1 MSAKDRPNITEQVHP
16 GTGDLDRL
24 SSAEI
29 LERILDEDASVADA
43 VRCVYPQLTEAC
55 DLLSAALEAG
65 GRWFNVG
72 AGTSGRIGV
81 LDAAEIPPTFG
92 LDRARV
98 VGVIAGGEPALRHA
112 VEGAEDDPE
121 AAARDLG
128 ALELSDRDVVVCLS
142 ASGRTP
148 YVIGAANFARECG
161 ARSIGVTC
169 APGSE
174 LTDAVDVAIAVLVGP
189 EVIAGSTRM
198 KGGLSQK
205 MILHALSTTVMVRLG
220 RVRGNRMVG
229 LRTANAKLQERAV
242 RIVMDLA
249 KAPRKRAESALADA
263 SGSVDAALTA
273 LGVGRR
279 RRP

>member
-1 MSAKDRPNITEQVHP
+1 MAARDRPNITEQVHP

-24 SSAEI
+24 PSGEI
-29 LERILDEDASVADA
+29 LERILDEDASVAAA
-43 VRCVYPQLTEAC
+43 VRCVHPQLTEAC
-55 DLLSAALEAG
+55 DLLGAALEAG
-65 GRWFNVG
+65 GRWINVG

-92 LDRARV
+92 LDRDRV
-98 VGVIAGGEPALRHA
+98 IGVIAGGETALQRA

-121 AAARDLG
+121 AARRDLD
-128 ALELSDRDVVVCLS
+128 ALDLSDRDVVVCLS
-142 ASGRTP
+142 ASGATP
-148 YVIGAANFARECG
+148 YVIGAASFARERG
-161 ARSIGVTC
+161 ARSIGITC

-174 LTDAVDVAIAVLVGP
+174 LACAVDIPIAVLVGP

-220 RVRGNRMVG
+220 RVRGNRMAG
-229 LRTANAKLQERAV
+229 LQTVNAKLGERAV

-249 KAPRKRAESALADA
+249 KTPRKRAESALAA
-263 SGSVDAALTA
+263 ANGSVDAALDA
-273 LGVGRR
+273 LGVSRR